1 MQSKYEVVTK
11 FYCENTKKKKKIP
24 RTMMLKKTSKSKSIK
39 IASTAGIVFKSDREI
54 HSFAIE
60 LLRNEV
66 TEMLFTIKI
75 LLFLT
80 L

>member
-1 MQSKYEVVTK
+1 
-11 FYCENTKKKKKIP
+11 
-24 RTMMLKKTSKSKSIK
+24 MMLKKTSKSKSIK
-39 IASTAGIVFKSDREI
+39 IASTARIVFKSDREI
-54 HSFAIE
+54 HYFAIE